1 MRLLRIGICLLMAFS
16 VLAFGTVEVWSES
29 ILEAGAALLFIWW
42 AILIFRNREIE
53 IHWSVVYWP
62 LLAFLGIA
70 TLQLAFGAT
79 AYPFLTR
86 VALLKISACSL
97 LFFLIGQAFRSR
109 HDLRFLAWFLMCFA
123 FGVAVFGIAQNFTSH
138 YVLYWYRPLTGGGNP
153 FGPYVNRNDF
163 AGLMELLAPVGL
175 SLMLFRGVRSEQ
187 MPFVGILTVV
197 PIVALLLTGSRGGI
211 LSFLFELG
219 VLGLIV
225 YVRRSRK
232 SQVIPFALV
241 LLIALLAIGWLGAN
255 RLLDRFSG
263 YGAGELTAN
272 RRVTMLIGTWHVF
285 LDHPLIGCGLG
296 TLVTVYPRYE
306 TDYDGRLV
314 DHAHNDYVE
323 VLAETGIAGG
333 ICGLAFFFLW
343 FREARTRL
351 AQEQSSLSQA
361 IHAGGITA
369 CAGMMV
375 HSFVDFN
382 LHLPANGLIFL
393 AMIAMSTSPV
403 LERRKSGLS
412 SEGSYTT
419 SAIDFGLDH
428 SS

>member
-1 MRLLRIGICLLMAFS
+1 MRLLRIGICLLIAFS

-29 ILEAGAALLFIWW
+29 ILEAGAALLFLWW
-42 AILIFRNREIE
+42 AVVICRNREIE
-53 IHWSVVYWP
+53 THWSPVYWP

-79 AYPFLTR
+79 AYPFLTG

-97 LFFLIGQAFRSR
+97 LFFLTGQAFRNPR
-109 HDLRFLAWFLMCFA
+109 DLRFLAWFLMCFA

-138 YVLYWYRPLTGGGNP
+138 YVLYWYRPLTNGGNP

-175 SLMLFRGVRSEQ
+175 SLVLFRGVRTEQ

-197 PIVALLLTGSRGGI
+197 PIAALLLTGSRGGI
-211 LSFLFELG
+211 VSFVFEVG

-225 YVRRSRK
+225 YVARSKK
-232 SQVIPFALV
+232 SQIVPFAIV
-241 LLIALLAIGWLGAN
+241 LLVALLAMGWLGTN
-255 RLLDRFSG
+255 RILDRFSS
-263 YGAGELTAN
+263 YRADDLTAN
-272 RRVTMLIGTWHVF
+272 RRVTMLKGTWHVF

-296 TLVTVYPRYE
+296 TLVAVYPRYE
-306 TDYDGRLV
+306 PHYDGKIV

-323 VLAETGIAGG
+323 ALAETGIAGG
-333 ICGLAFFFLW
+333 ICGLAFFLLW
-343 FREARTRL
+343 LREARMRL
-351 AQEQSSLSQA
+351 AREQTFLSKA
-361 IHAGGITA
+361 IHVAGVTA

-382 LHLPANGLIFL
+382 LHIPANGLVFL
-393 AMIAMSTSPV
+393 VMVALSAAPV
-403 LERRKSGLS
+403 LERKKSAL
-412 SEGSYTT
+412 
-419 SAIDFGLDH
+419 H
-428 SS
+428 P